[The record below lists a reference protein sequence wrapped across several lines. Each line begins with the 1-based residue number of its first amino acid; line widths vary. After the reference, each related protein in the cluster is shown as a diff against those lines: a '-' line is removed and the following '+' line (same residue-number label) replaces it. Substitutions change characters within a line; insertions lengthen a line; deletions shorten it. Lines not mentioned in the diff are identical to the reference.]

1 MKYVMIV
8 ETAQRYLEEKVCRRR
23 SEGKR
28 QVGLEEAYRPLQ
40 RGRTWSYGHRKGW
53 AGKNKWIFIL

>member
-40 RGRTWSYGHRKGW
+40 RGRT
-53 AGKNKWIFIL
+53 